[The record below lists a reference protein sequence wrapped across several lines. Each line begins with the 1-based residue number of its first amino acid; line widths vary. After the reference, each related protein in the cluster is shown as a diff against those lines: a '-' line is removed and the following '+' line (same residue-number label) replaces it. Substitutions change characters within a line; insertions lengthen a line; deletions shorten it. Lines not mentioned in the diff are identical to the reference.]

1 MRSCSA
7 FKAIYLRTKLPARQ
21 SLSAMNYA
29 EFLCIF
35 EFVEKH

>member
-7 FKAIYLRTKLPARQ
+7 FKAIYLLPARQ